1 MKRTIQFTPSIKT
14 EWAGTLDYISNSEKL
29 DIMNAMFGYP
39 EIDCQSQ
46 FWIKTIKPEFD
57 RQLSDFQDYCESQSR
72 KASQRWERK
81 SMPRDTTAIPRDA
94 VGMPPKI
101 SKDKISKDN
110 KGGVGGKEEPDNV
123 SNVSNVNILHLG
135 EMKLVKLTEEE
146 NKKVMIKCHGTGRP
160 EPSARYV
167 LAIRKINAW
176 MATGTKATERY
187 KPANKT
193 HYGLFA
199 DGNWVWDDIPYD
211 IEKQKKFSETREDWL
226 ASINFIK
233 GEQNDNK

>member
-14 EWAGTLDYISNSEKL
+14 EWAGTLDYISDSEKIE
-29 DIMNAMFGYP
+29 IMNAMFGYP
-39 EIDCQSQ
+39 EINCQSQ

-123 SNVSNVNILHLG
+123 SNVSKVSSPLKEKFIAPTI
-135 EMKLVKLTEEE
+135 EEVLT
-146 NKKVMIKCHGTGRP
+146 
-160 EPSARYV
+160 Y
-167 LAIRKINAW
+167 
-176 MATGTKATERY
+176 ATERNCTPETAQKFFDY
-187 KPANKT
+187 YSTQGWKDSKGNKVKNWKGKFIAIWDKPENKIQPE
-193 HYGLFA
+193 
-199 DGNWVWDDIPYD
+199 V
-211 IEKQKKFSETREDWL
+211 KFWL
-226 ASINFIK
+226 
-233 GEQNDNK
+233 